1 MMTGAM
7 LALTLVLA
15 SCSKQAPAGDEA
27 AAVKTEQSAGKTP
40 KLALSANDPN
50 VMKISVPTMQ
60 CESCVSAIT
69 EGVKGVPEA
78 EEVNVD
84 LDTKTVFVKVASNT
98 PETQKKIETAIAETG
113 YSTPS
118 TTRNDA
124 AYKKLPECCQ
134 EGGGKHPTEL

>member
-7 LALTLVLA
+7 LALTLMAA
-15 SCSKQAPAGDEA
+15 SCSKQTPARDEA
-27 AAVKTEQSAGKTP
+27 AAAKTEQPAGKGT
-40 KLALSANDPN
+40 KLALNADDPN

-113 YSTPS
+113 YSTPT
-118 TTRNDA
+118 TTRNAA